1 VGILAILFDVDDTLY
16 DASIPFCSACDK
28 VFKEKYSIPSI
39 DLFLAGRIHDIP
51 VVDRIRKAFSKF
63 GIQITESEVMEFH
76 EVYRGEQTKITLTE
90 GMKNVLEFCRQ
101 EGIFT
106 GIITN
111 GFSRAQWNKVKS
123 LHLEEWIPRSHI
135 IVSGDEGVR
144 KPAPGIFKLAEQ
156 RFGLD
161 MKDTWFIGDT
171 YATDICGAIA
181 AGWKSIWLNR
191 RQDILPDGKTSPDYT
206 VSDEEGLINI
216 LLSK

>member
-1 VGILAILFDVDDTLY
+1 
-16 DASIPFCSACDK
+16 
-28 VFKEKYSIPSI
+28 
-39 DLFLAGRIHDIP
+39 
-51 VVDRIRKAFSKF
+51 
-63 GIQITESEVMEFH
+63 MEFH

-111 GFSRAQWNKVKS
+111 GFSRAQWNKVKRVFIWKNGYQEAIS
-123 LHLEEWIPRSHI
+123 LYPGMRESA
-135 IVSGDEGVR
+135 
-144 KPAPGIFKLAEQ
+144 KPDPGILILAEQ

-171 YATDICGAIA
+171 YAMQIYAGAIA

-191 RQDILPDGKTSPDYT
+191 DRIFLPDGKTSPDYT
-206 VSDEEGLINI
+206 VSDEEGLLNI